1 MTTLL
6 GHQHK
11 WMWESLHLLAS
22 SAENARM
29 CNEKKII
36 LERLQLCWKGDIYNT
51 AGGHALKLNDGIII
65 SVRLLQNGPRL
76 CAMYVVGKD
85 RKLVWSTSFEESYTF
100 INRVKMEMKQHKIK
114 LYQANAFAL
123 LEQVINTSSLLKTAI
138 NPIGQPTGVD
148 TDVSCL
154 CDLNGKTIVLVVNPD
169 TTLLDT
175 LQLSIRINNKN
186 IIKARNENLDTFLLR
201 IYAIK

>member
-6 GHQHK
+6 QHLYK
-11 WMWESLHLLAS
+11 LMWENLCLLAS
-22 SAENARM
+22 VAEKVRTI
-29 CNEKKII
+29 NEKKRI
-36 LERLQLCWKGDIYNT
+36 LERLQLYWKGDIYNT
-51 AGGHALKLNDGIII
+51 TGGHALKLKDGIII

-76 CAMYVVGKD
+76 CAIYVVGKD
-85 RKLVWSTSFEESYTF
+85 KKLVWSTSFEESYTF

-123 LEQVINTSSLLKTAI
+123 LEQVINTSSLLKSAI
-138 NPIGQPTGVD
+138 IPIGQPTIID